1 MAKKKTKNTGQKLS
15 LRKQK
20 PLSPKLAKKLLLAY
34 SFHQKGD
41 VNQAKDS
48 YEQILAERPSHAETN
63 FLFGLLI
70 SQEGFPKQ
78 SEVFLSKAVQATPS
92 EPRYLVG
99 FGFYY

>member
-48 YEQILAERPSHAETN
+48 
-63 FLFGLLI
+63 
-70 SQEGFPKQ
+70 
-78 SEVFLSKAVQATPS
+78 
-92 EPRYLVG
+92 
-99 FGFYY
+99 